1 MRAIDR
7 IRDHLLIAKDALL
20 LDDMEKAERAVA
32 YAAAETGALVEDLR
46 A

>member
-20 LDDMEKAERAVA
+20 DDDLDKAERAVLL
-32 YAAAETGALVEDLR
+32 AAQETGALVEDLR